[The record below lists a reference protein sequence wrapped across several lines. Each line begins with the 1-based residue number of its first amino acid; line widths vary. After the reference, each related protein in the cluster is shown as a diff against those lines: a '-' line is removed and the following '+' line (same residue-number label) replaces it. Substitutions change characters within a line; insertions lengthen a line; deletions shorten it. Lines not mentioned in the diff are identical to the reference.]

1 MGKYV
6 TISFYTSPRRYEKD
20 MEKAKIALLK
30 TGDSGVD
37 EGDLT
42 IDSVKIKIE
51 NTTSGM
57 C

>member
-1 MGKYV
+1 MGKHV